1 MAAPEVGGRQRW
13 HEELLVLPVVGRV
26 ALDFAAAHR
35 RQLSRLRLHDFA
47 SRNVLDGLKRISTEG
62 LHGCGR
68 YVRLSA
74 RRGLGFYAF

>member
-62 LHGCGR
+62 
-68 YVRLSA
+68 
-74 RRGLGFYAF
+74 